1 MIRRLTFLLV
11 PLLALVLTPAT
22 SAWAV
27 SPFGGPVAVVEPA
40 CDPDAISAD
49 LTQDSA
55 GRSVGFVNLWGSACN
70 SAQVITYVAGSGSS
84 WSRQTTPYRGFPV
97 ATARDTTATY
107 LLYVAYPGLALKVAK
122 RTTAGAYSA
131 STTLSTTVGPDGSL
145 LSGDIVASGG
155 RWWAVWREHVTPGGS
170 AGDEFVQTDLFQAY
184 TFGGTLHGRQRITT
198 NPLWDGAPALAIRP
212 GSTYPVKL
220 VWTRGGSDF
229 GGSSGT
235 DLVIASATT
244 PGVWSSKPLA
254 TAGDNNFWPDIA
266 TTATATYVT
275 WNRDGRTVAA
285 VDTGSGFISRT
296 FNTPAVQ
303 QVRPRIAAA
312 SGTVAVAWTTGSN
325 RTFLA
330 ELVGTTWSGTYATP
344 GAETALRLAGVATWA
359 GKSRAL
365 TFQSGSGLYATT
377 EN

>member
-1 MIRRLTFLLV
+1 MIRRLAFLLV
-11 PLLALVLTPAT
+11 PLLALVLMPAT

-27 SPFGGPVAVVEPA
+27 NPFGGPVAVVEPA

-49 LTQDSA
+49 LTQDA
-55 GRSVGFVNLWGSACN
+55 TGRSVGFVNLWGSACN

-145 LSGDIVASGG
+145 LTGDIVASGG
-155 RWWAVWREHVTPGGS
+155 RWWAVWREHVAAGGA
-170 AGDEFVQTDLFQAY
+170 AGDEFDQTDLFQAY

-229 GGSSGT
+229 GGSAGT
-235 DLVIASATT
+235 DLAIASATT
-244 PGVWSSKPLA
+244 PGALELEAAGHGRRQQLLA
-254 TAGDNNFWPDIA
+254 GHRHDRDRDLRHLEPRRQNRCRGGLRVRVHLQDVQHSGGPAGAAADRRS
-266 TTATATYVT
+266 V
-275 WNRDGRTVAA
+275 RDGCRRM
-285 VDTGSGFISRT
+285 DFR
-296 FNTPAVQ
+296 
-303 QVRPRIAAA
+303 
-312 SGTVAVAWTTGSN
+312 
-325 RTFLA
+325 
-330 ELVGTTWSGTYATP
+330 
-344 GAETALRLAGVATWA
+344 
-359 GKSRAL
+359 
-365 TFQSGSGLYATT
+365 
-377 EN
+377 